1 MTERKMAGLYVF
13 LLLAWWGGWL
23 ALDVWRIEYLLTDAD
38 KWAGF
43 RRDIL
48 WWAGSA
54 ALSLFFLMTG
64 PNKKSSAYALSVC
77 LALIVPISVAIVA
90 GSSFIHWEFDV
101 PMFLMMHTCAG
112 WVMTLVVPLMTFFS
126 ARF

>member
-1 MTERKMAGLYVF
+1 MTERKMTGLYVF

-23 ALDVWRIEYLLTDAD
+23 ALDMWRIELLLTDAD

-48 WWAGSA
+48 WCAGSA

-64 PNKKSSAYALSVC
+64 SNKKSSAYALSLC

>member
-1 MTERKMAGLYVF
+1 
-13 LLLAWWGGWL
+13 AWWGGWL
-23 ALDVWRIEYLLTDAD
+23 ALDMWRIEHLLTDAD
-38 KWAGF
+38 KWADF

-48 WWAGSA
+48 WCAGSA

>member
-1 MTERKMAGLYVF
+1 MTERKMTGLYVF

-23 ALDVWRIEYLLTDAD
+23 ALDMWRIEHLLTDAD

-43 RRDIL
+43 RGDIL
-48 WWAGSA
+48 WCAGSA
-54 ALSLFFLMTG
+54 ALSLIFLMAGT
-64 PNKKSSAYALSVC
+64 NKKSSAYALSVC

>member
-1 MTERKMAGLYVF
+1 MTERKMAGVYVF

-23 ALDVWRIEYLLTDAD
+23 ALDMWRIEHLLTDAD

-48 WWAGSA
+48 WCAGSA

-64 PNKKSSAYALSVC
+64 SNKKSSAYALSVC

>member
-1 MTERKMAGLYVF
+1 MTERKMTGLYVF
-13 LLLAWWGGWL
+13 LLLAWWGSWL
-23 ALDVWRIEYLLTDAD
+23 ALDVWRIEHLLTDAD

-48 WWAGSA
+48 WCAGSA
-54 ALSLFFLMTG
+54 ALSLFFLMIG
-64 PNKKSSAYALSVC
+64 PNKKFSAYALSVC

-126 ARF
+126 ARL

>member
-1 MTERKMAGLYVF
+1 M
-13 LLLAWWGGWL
+13 
-23 ALDVWRIEYLLTDAD
+23 WRIEHLLTDAD

-48 WWAGSA
+48 WCAGSA

-64 PNKKSSAYALSVC
+64 PNKKASAYALSVC

>member
-1 MTERKMAGLYVF
+1 MTERKMTGLYVF
-13 LLLAWWGGWL
+13 LLLTWWGGWL
-23 ALDVWRIEYLLTDAD
+23 ALDMWRIEHLLTDAD

-48 WWAGSA
+48 WCAGSA

-64 PNKKSSAYALSVC
+64 TNKKSSAYALSVC

>member
-1 MTERKMAGLYVF
+1 MTERKMTGLYVF
-13 LLLAWWGGWL
+13 LLLAWWGSWL
-23 ALDVWRIEYLLTDAD
+23 ALDMWRIEHLLTNAD

-48 WWAGSA
+48 WCAGSA

-64 PNKKSSAYALSVC
+64 TNKKSSAYALSVC

>member
-23 ALDVWRIEYLLTDAD
+23 ALDVWRIEHLLTDAD

-48 WWAGSA
+48 WCAGSA
-54 ALSLFFLMTG
+54 TLSLFFLMTG
-64 PNKKSSAYALSVC
+64 SNKKFSAYALSVC